1 MDQIRI
7 KRLEV
12 FANHGVLEEENKLG
26 QKFLVSVTMGVN
38 ARIPGQSDELTD
50 SVNYAKVSELIC
62 QEAQGHTFRLIERL
76 AEHLAERILST
87 FPQVQSVDLEIEKPW
102 APVRIPLETVSVSIH
117 RRWHQVYLGIGSN
130 LGDKQAN
137 LDRAVELLREHSY
150 NRNLV
155 VSHYIETEPVG
166 GVEQDDFLNGA
177 VGMETL
183 QTPEELLEEIGEIE
197 QDLKRVRQV
206 HWGPRTIDVDILL
219 YDDEVLHTDTL
230 TIPHR
235 EMHKRAFVLQPL
247 AEIAPYAVHPVYRHT
262 IIELLECV
270 GNRSGK

>member
-38 ARIPGQSDELTD
+38 ARIPGQSDELAD

-76 AEHLAERILST
+76 AEHLAERILLT

-102 APVRIPLETVSVSIH
+102 APVRIPLETVSVTIH

-130 LGDKQAN
+130 LGEKQAN
-137 LDRAVELLREHSY
+137 LDRAVELLREHPY

-155 VSHYIETEPVG
+155 VSQYIVTEPVG

-177 VGMETL
+177 LGMETL
-183 QTPEELLEEIGEIE
+183 QTPEELLAEIGEIE

-219 YDDEVLHTDTL
+219 YDEELLHTDTL
-230 TIPHR
+230 TIPHP
-235 EMHKRAFVLQPL
+235 EMHKRNFVLQPL

-262 IIELLECV
+262 VNELLEFV
-270 GNRSGK
+270 KKNT

>member
-38 ARIPGQSDELTD
+38 ARIPGRSDELAD

-76 AEHLAERILST
+76 AEHLAERILLT

-102 APVRIPLETVSVSIH
+102 APVRIPLETVSVTIH
-117 RRWHQVYLGIGSN
+117 RRWHRVYLGIGSN
-130 LGDKQAN
+130 LGNKQAN
-137 LDRAVELLREHSY
+137 LDRAVELLQEHPY
-150 NRNLV
+150 NRNLL
-155 VSHYIETEPVG
+155 VSQYIVTEPVG
-166 GVEQDDFLNGA
+166 EVEQDDFLNGA

-183 QTPEELLEEIGEIE
+183 QTPEELLEEIGVIE

-219 YDDEVLHTDTL
+219 YDEELLHTDTL
-230 TIPHR
+230 TIPHP

-262 IIELLECV
+262 VIELLECV
-270 GNRSGK
+270 GNKSSK

>member
-12 FANHGVLEEENKLG
+12 FANHGVFEEENRLG
-26 QKFLVSVTMGVN
+26 QKFLISVTMGVN
-38 ARIPGQSDELTD
+38 ARIPGQSDELAD

-62 QEAQGHTFRLIERL
+62 REAQGHTFRLIERL
-76 AEHLAERILST
+76 AEHLAEQILLT
-87 FPQVQSVDLEIEKPW
+87 FPLVQSVDLEIEKPW
-102 APVRIPLETVSVSIH
+102 APVRIPLETVSVTIH

-130 LGDKQAN
+130 LGEKQVN
-137 LDRAVELLREHSY
+137 LDRAVEMLREHPY

-155 VSHYIETEPVG
+155 VSQYIVTEPVG
-166 GVEQDDFLNGA
+166 EVEQDDFLNGA

-183 QTPEELLEEIGEIE
+183 QTPEELLQEIGEIE

-219 YDDEVLHTDTL
+219 YDEKMLHTDTL
-230 TIPHR
+230 TIPHP
-235 EMHKRAFVLQPL
+235 EMHKRSFVLQPL
-247 AEIAPYAVHPVYRHT
+247 AEIAPYVVHPVYRQT
-262 IIELLECV
+262 VIDLWEKISIK
-270 GNRSGK
+270 N

>member
-38 ARIPGQSDELTD
+38 ARIPGKSDELAD

-76 AEHLAERILST
+76 AEHLAERILLM
-87 FPQVQSVDLEIEKPW
+87 FPLVQSVDLEIEKPW
-102 APVRIPLETVSVSIH
+102 APVRIPLETVSVTIH
-117 RRWHQVYLGIGSN
+117 RGWHQVYLGIGSN
-130 LGDKQAN
+130 LGDKQEN
-137 LDRAVELLREHSY
+137 LARAVELLGKHPY

-155 VSHYIETEPVG
+155 VSQYIVTEPVG
-166 GVEQDDFLNGA
+166 EVEQDDFLNGA
-177 VGMETL
+177 VGMQTL

-197 QDLKRVRQV
+197 RDLKRVRQV

-219 YDDEVLHTDTL
+219 YDDAILHTETL
-230 TIPHR
+230 TIPHP
-235 EMHKRAFVLQPL
+235 EMHRRSFVLQPL
-247 AEIAPYAVHPVYRHT
+247 AEIAPYAVHPVCRQT
-262 IIELLECV
+262 VAELEQKIQ
-270 GNRSGK
+270 NRNRI

>member
-26 QKFLVSVTMGVN
+26 QKFLVSVNMGVN
-38 ARIPGQSDELTD
+38 ARIPGQSDDLSD
-50 SVNYAKVSELIC
+50 SVNYARVSELIC

-76 AEHLAERILST
+76 AEHLAERILLT
-87 FPQVQSVDLEIEKPW
+87 FSQVQSVDLEIEKPW
-102 APVRIPLETVSVSIH
+102 APVRIPLETVSVAIH

-137 LDRAVELLREHSY
+137 LDRAVELLQQHPH
-150 NRNLV
+150 NRNLL
-155 VSHYIETEPVG
+155 VSGYIVTEPVG
-166 GVEQDDFLNGA
+166 EVEQDDFLNGA

-183 QTPEELLEEIGEIE
+183 QTPEELLQEIGAIE

-219 YDDEVLHTDTL
+219 YDDEILHTDTL
-230 TIPHR
+230 TIPHP

-247 AEIAPYAVHPVYRHT
+247 AEIAPYAVHPVYRQT
-262 IIELLECV
+262 VADLEKI
-270 GNRSGK
+270 SG